1 MRRVLITNNPRVR
14 DRFGNMERLEMFY
27 LEDRTL
33 LETLKRVRDEVHM
46 GAKLLTHPL
55 TSSIKPDETPFKSI
69 VIQKSDNINFQIDM
83 DSLMMI
89 TNSIE
94 VVEKFLKGKNP
105 KIYTQDILDD
115 FQIIDLTTITSGI
128 ESMGG

>member
-1 MRRVLITNNPRVR
+1 MKRILVTNNPRVR
-14 DRFGNMERLEMFY
+14 DKFNSMEKLEMVY
-27 LEDRTL
+27 LENSTL
-33 LETLKRVRDEVHM
+33 LETLKKVRDEVHM

-69 VIQKSDNINFQIDM
+69 VIQKNDNINFQIDM

>member
-1 MRRVLITNNPRVR
+1 MKILITNNPRVKEKYQY
-14 DRFGNMERLEMFY
+14 MEKLKVVY
-27 LEDRTL
+27 LENSSL
-33 LETLKRVRDEVHM
+33 LETLKKVRDEIHM

-69 VIQKSDNINFQIDM
+69 IIQKNESNSLKIDM

-94 VVEKFLKGKNP
+94 VVEKFLRGKNP